1 LEHLADLQQSGLA
14 PETTGAPVAA
24 QDRGAAGGGPTIPG
38 GPMTTQ
44 AQPHYTAEAKAIP
57 DSVEEMRQAA
67 AAIIADEQAK
77 FNKPVLPTVTVNNRQ
92 LRDSTAEA
100 VAALHA
106 ANNPPE
112 IFVRMGELVRIQV
125 DEDGRPIIKELSEAG
140 VRYHLTH
147 AADFVRETKE
157 ESIKVSP
164 PRDLVQN
171 TMAAPDLP
179 FPPLRGIV
187 EVPVLRPNGSILA
200 TPGYDSVTGLYYR
213 PAPGLITPP
222 ILMSP
227 GQKHAVE
234 AALFI
239 YNELLGDFPFVDQ
252 SSRANAL
259 AALMT
264 PIVRHAIPG
273 RVPAG
278 INTATKAGTGKTM
291 MQEMIGA
298 ISTGRW
304 TPMYN
309 PPLKKDNDAEW
320 GKVITAALLKGST
333 IICFDNVDGLL
344 QSPSLSSAI
353 TAKVYRGRIL
363 GLSKTVEIPVN
374 VSWFINGNNV
384 RLGGDL
390 PRRCYWIRLDAKMSR
405 PWERKGFK
413 HKDLGAWVMENQGQ
427 LITALLT
434 MARSWFVAG
443 CPKPKSPKLGSFES
457 WCDTVGGI
465 LQFAGITDFLGN
477 QEKMY
482 ELSDVEGQEW
492 EMFLL
497 AWQERYGDA
506 VVLVKELVDEIQK
519 EGESV
524 IKDTL
529 PNELASA
536 LTKKGGSL
544 ARTLG
549 WALPKK
555 EGTQFGDSGVHLVR
569 VPKAD
574 PQTKA
579 NGWKVLNSLKSL

>member
-1 LEHLADLQQSGLA
+1 MTAQAHPDY
-14 PETTGAPVAA
+14 TT
-24 QDRGAAGGGPTIPG
+24 
-38 GPMTTQ
+38 
-44 AQPHYTAEAKAIP
+44 EAKAIP

-67 AAIIADEQAK
+67 AAIIADEQPK

-100 VAALHA
+100 VAALHT
-106 ANNPPE
+106 ANDPPE
-112 IFVRMGELVRIQV
+112 IFVRLGELVRIQA

-140 VRYHLTH
+140 VRYYLTQ
-147 AADFVRETKE
+147 AADFVRETKKE
-157 ESIKVSP
+157 IIKVSP
-164 PRDLVQN
+164 HRDLVQN

-187 EVPVLRPNGSILA
+187 EVPVLRPDGSILA
-200 TPGYDSVTGLYYR
+200 APGYDSATRLYYR
-213 PAPGLITPP
+213 PAPGLTTPP

-227 GQKHAVE
+227 GQKHAIE
-234 AALFI
+234 AARFL
-239 YNELLGDFPFVDQ
+239 YNDLLGDFPFVDDA
-252 SSRANAL
+252 SHANAL

-309 PPLKKDNDAEW
+309 PPIQRDNDAEW
-320 GKVITAALLKGST
+320 SKVITAALLNGST
-333 IICFDNVDGLL
+333 IVCFDNVDGLL

-353 TAKVYRGRIL
+353 TTKVYRGRIL
-363 GLSKTVEIPVN
+363 GLSKIVDIPVN

-384 RLGGDL
+384 RLGGDM
-390 PRRCYWIRLDAKMSR
+390 PRRCYWIRLDALMSR

-434 MARSWFVAG
+434 MARAWYIAG
-443 CPKPKSPKLGSFES
+443 CPNPNTPKLGSFES

-465 LQFAGITDFLGN
+465 LQFAGVEGFLGN

-497 AWQERYGDA
+497 AWQERYGNA

-519 EGESV
+519 ESESV

-529 PNELASA
+529 PNELAGA

-549 WALPKK
+549 WALPKR

>member
-1 LEHLADLQQSGLA
+1 MATVT
-14 PETTGAPVAA
+14 PETTAAPVAA
-24 QDRGAAGGGPTIPG
+24 QAH
-38 GPMTTQ
+38 
-44 AQPHYTAEAKAIP
+44 PHCIAEAKGIP
-57 DSVEEMRQAA
+57 GSVEEMRQAA
-67 AAIIADEQAK
+67 AAIIADEQTK
-77 FNKPVLPTVTVNNRQ
+77 FNKPTLPMVQVNDRQ
-92 LRDSTAEA
+92 LRSTTTEA
-100 VAALHA
+100 VAALHE

-112 IFVRMGELVRIQV
+112 IFVRMGELVRIQA

-140 VRYHLTH
+140 VRYYLSQ
-147 AADFVRETKE
+147 AADFVNKTQKG
-157 ESIKVSP
+157 SIKVSP

-171 TMAAPDLP
+171 VMAAPYWP
-179 FPPLRGIV
+179 FPALKGIV
-187 EVPVLRPNGSILA
+187 EVPVLRPDGSILA
-200 TPGYDSVTGLYYR
+200 TPGYDPATKLYYR
-213 PAPGLITPP
+213 PVPGLECPLIPLHPT
-222 ILMSP
+222 
-227 GQKHAVE
+227 QDE
-234 AALFI
+234 AKKAAQFI
-239 YNELLGDFPFVDQ
+239 NDELLHGFPFVDNA
-252 SSRANAL
+252 SRANAL
-259 AALMT
+259 AALIT

-309 PPLKKDNDAEW
+309 PPIQRDNDAEW
-320 GKVITAALLKGST
+320 SKVITAALLNGST
-333 IICFDNVDGLL
+333 IVCFDNVDGLL

-353 TAKVYRGRIL
+353 TTKVYRGRIL
-363 GLSKTVEIPVN
+363 GLSKIVDIPVN

-384 RLGGDL
+384 RLGGDM

-405 PWERKGFK
+405 PWERKCFK

-434 MARSWFVAG
+434 MARAWYIAG
-443 CPKPKSPKLGSFES
+443 CPKPNTPKLGSFES

-519 EGESV
+519 EGGSV

-529 PNELASA
+529 PSDLAGA

-544 ARTLG
+544 SRTLG
-549 WALPKK
+549 WALPKR
-555 EGTQFGDSGVHLVR
+555 EGALFGDSGVHLVR

-579 NGWKVLNSLKSL
+579 NGWKVLN

>member
-1 LEHLADLQQSGLA
+1 
-14 PETTGAPVAA
+14 
-24 QDRGAAGGGPTIPG
+24 
-38 GPMTTQ
+38 MTAQ
-44 AQPHYTAEAKAIP
+44 AQRHYSTEAKTIP
-57 DSVEEMRQAA
+57 DSVEEFRKAA
-67 AAIIADEQAK
+67 RAKNAEEEAK
-77 FNKPVLPTVTVNNRQ
+77 FSKKPTKKEAKQLRKPPLPMVEVNNRQ
-92 LRDSTAEA
+92 LRSTTTEA

-112 IFVRMGELVRIQV
+112 IFVRMGEMVRIQA
-125 DEDGRPIIKELSEAG
+125 DEDGRPIIKELGEAG
-140 VRYHLTH
+140 VRYCLTK
-147 AADFVRETKE
+147 AMDFGHKTDKKLI
-157 ESIKVSP
+157 SVSP

-171 TMAAPDLP
+171 VMVTPSLP
-179 FPPLRGIV
+179 FPALRGIV
-187 EVPVLRPNGSILA
+187 EVPVLRPDGSILA
-200 TPGYDSVTGLYYR
+200 TPGYDLGTRLYYR
-213 PAPGLITPP
+213 PAPGLTSPQ

-227 GQKHAVE
+227 SQKHAME
-234 AALFI
+234 AAQFL
-239 YNELLGDFPFVDQ
+239 YNDLLGDFPFVDDA
-252 SSRANAL
+252 SHANAL

-278 INTATKAGTGKTM
+278 INTATKAGTGKTIL
-291 MQEMIGA
+291 QEMIGA
-298 ISTGRW
+298 ISTGKW

-309 PPLKKDNDAEW
+309 PPFKRDDDAEW
-320 GKVITAALLKGST
+320 SKVITAALIKGST

-344 QSPSLSSAI
+344 RSPSLASAI
-353 TAKVYRGRIL
+353 TAKVHSGRIL

-374 VSWFINGNNV
+374 VSWFINGNNIQI
-384 RLGGDL
+384 GGDL
-390 PRRCYWIRLDAKMSR
+390 PRRCYWIRLDAQMAR

-413 HKDLGAWVMENQGQ
+413 HEDLGAWVMETQGQ
-427 LITALLT
+427 LVTALLT
-434 MARSWFVAG
+434 MARAWYVAG
-443 CPKPKSPKLGSFES
+443 CPKPNTPKLGSFES

-492 EMFLL
+492 EGFLL

-506 VVLVKELVDEIQK
+506 VVLVKELVEEIYK
-519 EGESV
+519 EGAV
-524 IKDTL
+524 LKDAL
-529 PNELASA
+529 PTDLAGA

-549 WALPKK
+549 WALPKR

-574 PQTKA
+574 IQTKA
-579 NGWKVLNSLKSL
+579 NGWKVLNQ